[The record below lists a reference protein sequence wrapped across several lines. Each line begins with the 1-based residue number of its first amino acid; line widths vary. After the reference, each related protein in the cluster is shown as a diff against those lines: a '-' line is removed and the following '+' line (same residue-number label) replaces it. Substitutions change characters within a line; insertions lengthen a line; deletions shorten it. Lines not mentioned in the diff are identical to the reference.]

1 MIMEII
7 RFNLAGDWKDL
18 DNLIIERTAE
28 VIRRGGSVVFPTDT
42 VYGLGVN
49 ALDKD
54 AVSRLFKI
62 KKRPKTKPV
71 PIIVRDIDMAKKYAY
86 ISCAKEKVLNSI
98 WPGRVTA
105 ILPKKDITPDILTA
119 GKKTIGMRISAHP
132 FIQLLMEELDFPI
145 TATSANFSGEPP
157 MARSREVI
165 KNFEKAYPR
174 PMLILDAGDLPE
186 NSPSTILDL
195 AGLKPK
201 ITRLGPVS
209 KKDLMKMF
217 K

>member
-119 GKKTIGMRISAHP
+119 GKKP
-132 FIQLLMEELDFPI
+132 LE
-145 TATSANFSGEPP
+145 
-157 MARSREVI
+157 
-165 KNFEKAYPR
+165 
-174 PMLILDAGDLPE
+174 
-186 NSPSTILDL
+186 
-195 AGLKPK
+195 
-201 ITRLGPVS
+201 
-209 KKDLMKMF
+209 
-217 K
+217 

>member
-62 KKRPKTKPV
+62 KKRPKT
-71 PIIVRDIDMAKKYAY
+71 
-86 ISCAKEKVLNSI
+86 NSI
-98 WPGRVTA
+98 FR
-105 ILPKKDITPDILTA
+105 K
-119 GKKTIGMRISAHP
+119 
-132 FIQLLMEELDFPI
+132 
-145 TATSANFSGEPP
+145 FSP
-157 MARSREVI
+157 
-165 KNFEKAYPR
+165 
-174 PMLILDAGDLPE
+174 
-186 NSPSTILDL
+186 
-195 AGLKPK
+195 
-201 ITRLGPVS
+201 
-209 KKDLMKMF
+209 
-217 K
+217 